1 VAHEEKLIV
10 IDKIFGAVAQKDKA
24 LNKRGKNL
32 RRNQKKKEIYFT
44 KINLMLTRG
53 ICVNVDMRGGG
64 NARNGGGGPVR
75 RDISVD
81 ALVFEDPFLIFAF
94 DFALIFGG
102 GRDLLS
108 KCSHREQ
115 HAQGGFCT
123 SGIYT
128 LYTSCGMASMEERS
142 RRSRGTKPQKASATM
157 NVSVPYSFF
166 SHTHSYCCCC

>member
-94 DFALIFGG
+94 DFDFRGWGATRTGG
-102 GRDLLS
+102 ILY
-108 KCSHREQ
+108 
-115 HAQGGFCT
+115 
-123 SGIYT
+123 SGKIYFV
-128 LYTSCGMASMEERS
+128 YFMWDG
-142 RRSRGTKPQKASATM
+142 
-157 NVSVPYSFF
+157 
-166 SHTHSYCCCC
+166 